1 MEEESKYKKILD
13 NYINDLKNEGNF
25 AKRYERILILKN
37 FIDWLKNGKYIT
49 LPSYRDYTS
58 KVNEFS
64 ELFFNS
70 KSFVKDLNQKNKD
83 PFQNVKL
90 LFFLSL
96 VLVLGLIT
104 VVTFNFFLLKKVND
118 IALES
123 ESQEANRILPFRGT
137 ITEADGQALQSKR
150 DLTFRLYD
158 QPKGGKVIYTGSC
171 VGQNGITPDHQGS
184 FNIRIGADCQMKPI
198 PQTLFNA
205 NKTVYLGVTVGSGD
219 ELLPRY
225 QIFTSTYARDAA
237 QLQGMSIGS
246 ETSSI
251 PYIDSSG
258 KLVIDAEAPTLVSTD
273 GIFTIEGQRI
283 LMKANDSIS
292 GDIIFQPAIT
302 GNVLISSGRLGIGT
316 LRPSNLLSVVG
327 NSPLSSIA
335 TIKNISNIDSND
347 TSVLSLQLGSTN
359 ESESS
364 NFINFFVNATELSE
378 GEKIGGVRLNN
389 AGVAYE
395 TSGADFAEYVKVFDN
410 SNINDGAIIS
420 ISYKGPHASL
430 PNEKILGAVTSSAG
444 FVGNQK
450 VKDDFAVLVGFV
462 GQIEVLV
469 STINGKID
477 TGSRVGATMIPGFGA
492 RVSKN
497 EYSVGYALESSDQ
510 NKFSSLLC
518 PLKFRTTTDPNGQIV
533 KCGKLLIFIDQ
544 D

>member
-13 NYINDLKNEGNF
+13 RYINDLKNEVNL

-184 FNIRIGADCQMKPI
+184 FNIRIGADCQMKPYI
-198 PQTLFNA
+198 L
-205 NKTVYLGVTVGSGD
+205 
-219 ELLPRY
+219 EL
-225 QIFTSTYARDAA
+225 
-237 QLQGMSIGS
+237 
-246 ETSSI
+246 
-251 PYIDSSG
+251 
-258 KLVIDAEAPTLVSTD
+258 
-273 GIFTIEGQRI
+273 
-283 LMKANDSIS
+283 
-292 GDIIFQPAIT
+292 
-302 GNVLISSGRLGIGT
+302 
-316 LRPSNLLSVVG
+316 PS
-327 NSPLSSIA
+327 
-335 TIKNISNIDSND
+335 
-347 TSVLSLQLGSTN
+347 
-359 ESESS
+359 
-364 NFINFFVNATELSE
+364 
-378 GEKIGGVRLNN
+378 
-389 AGVAYE
+389 
-395 TSGADFAEYVKVFDN
+395 
-410 SNINDGAIIS
+410 
-420 ISYKGPHASL
+420 
-430 PNEKILGAVTSSAG
+430 
-444 FVGNQK
+444 
-450 VKDDFAVLVGFV
+450 
-462 GQIEVLV
+462 
-469 STINGKID
+469 
-477 TGSRVGATMIPGFGA
+477 A
-492 RVSKN
+492 RVMNYCLDIKFLPQLM
-497 EYSVGYALESSDQ
+497 LEMRRSFRACQLAVRHPQYLTLTVVVNWSSM
-510 NKFSSLLC
+510 
-518 PLKFRTTTDPNGQIV
+518 P
-533 KCGKLLIFIDQ
+533 
-544 D
+544 